1 VDILMME
8 VTSRLLFVFCFL
20 ILIDA
25 RSVLQ
30 NSEDLL
36 LNNSIQDDESSSIS
50 NNYRH
55 HLEHSSSFQT
65 LRWSPRKL
73 EQSELCEFCDL
84 IVPVVG

>member
-1 VDILMME
+1 MME
-8 VTSRLLFVFCFL
+8 VTSRLLFVLCFL

-25 RSVLQ
+25 RSILQ

-36 LNNSIQDDESSSIS
+36 VNNSVQDDESSSIS
-50 NNYRH
+50 NDYRH
-55 HLEHSSSFQT
+55 RVEHSNSFQT

-73 EQSELCEFCDL
+73 GQSELCEFCDL

>member
-1 VDILMME
+1 MKL
-8 VTSRLLFVFCFL
+8 TSRLVFVLSFL
-20 ILIDA
+20 IIYITIFDA

-30 NSEDLL
+30 NFDDLL
-36 LNNSIQDDESSSIS
+36 VSSSLQDDESSSIS
-50 NNYRH
+50 SSYRH
-55 HLEHSSSFQT
+55 RLEHSPSFQT